1 MKFQMNFTTSRD
13 DVQRY
18 ASAED
23 LRGFYRKYG
32 LDGLEV
38 MPLPCGKNGRWT
50 APDTCSLLERDM
62 VVGVH
67 THSIG
72 DWMEMDRDSVLE
84 HYRKDLQY
92 AERMEAEY
100 VVFHITQVSA
110 EESWTYQMR
119 HTDEEVI
126 DASCSLINEL
136 LDGQNSSFWFL
147 MENLWWPGLTFRSP
161 ACTRRL
167 LDGVH
172 YEKKGLLLDTGH
184 YMHTDL
190 DLSTQGDAAASLHAM
205 LDAHGELATWI
216 KGLHVHQSLTGT
228 YVQNWMECHQ
238 PLPEDPE
245 ERFCKMY
252 EHIFAID
259 RHEPFTVPGLSG
271 LVERIDPL
279 YVTYEYITRNREE
292 HGRYLEK
299 GCRSLAMFGKKLQ

>member
-1 MKFQMNFTTSRD
+1 MKFQMNFTTSQD

-18 ASAED
+18 SSAED

-92 AERMEAEY
+92 AGRMEAEY

-126 DASCSLINEL
+126 DASCSLINE
-136 LDGQNSSFWFL
+136 
-147 MENLWWPGLTFRSP
+147 
-161 ACTRRL
+161 L

-216 KGLHVHQSLTGT
+216 EGLHVHQSLTGT

-238 PLPEDPE
+238 PLPKDPE